1 MMKIFSAAALVAS
14 TVATQI
20 VYRTGT
26 IKVDGV
32 RDEENRTN
40 RKDFKV
46 DPDDWKMQFRWPKT
60 PGEPKAYR
68 CTATMVS
75 PQVALTAA
83 HCVRPN
89 EVGVRTGSSRLKV
102 KIAGQHR
109 RVREI
114 RVPECWNFGRMGPFN
129 VDVAM
134 LILNKPLDDAVE
146 GVDYAR
152 VWDPVDE
159 QNTNV

>member
-1 MMKIFSAAALVAS
+1 
-14 TVATQI
+14 
-20 VYRTGT
+20 
-26 IKVDGV
+26 
-32 RDEENRTN
+32 
-40 RKDFKV
+40 
-46 DPDDWKMQFRWPKT
+46 
-60 PGEPKAYR
+60 
-68 CTATMVS
+68 MVS

-89 EVGVRTGSSRLKV
+89 EVGVKTGNDRLRVKV
-102 KIAGQHR
+102 AGQHR

-134 LILNKPLDDAVE
+134 LILNKPLDDAIE

-159 QNTNV
+159 QTTNV